1 MASFDDSEN
10 RSWTL
15 RIDVNAIRRVRD
27 ALGVD
32 LPDLAGGPL
41 LGRVAGDPVLLVD
54 ILYVLCR
61 GQAEDRSVEAE
72 AFGAAMVGDAIDRAT
87 AALLE
92 ALADFCPSR
101 EAALIR
107 QILEG
112 GQALRERLL
121 ARAEKRLADADL
133 EKVADSLVAESGDSA
148 SSTPPSQ
155 G

>member
-1 MASFDDSEN
+1 MASFDDSDG

-15 RIDVNAIRRVRD
+15 RIDVNTIRRVRD
-27 ALGVD
+27 ALDVD

-41 LGRVAGDPVLLVD
+41 LDRVAGDPVLLVD

-61 GQAEDRSVEAE
+61 GQAEERSVEAE

-87 AALLE
+87 SALLE

-121 ARAEKRLADADL
+121 ARAEKKLAKVNLDKMAD
-133 EKVADSLVAESGDSA
+133 KLVAESGASA

-155 G
+155 E